1 MHKEDVRLP
10 RGQQLLRLEENF
22 AGEHIA
28 LVKVS
33 TSLFAVCAVLP
44 SGLIRDRIYGSELQ
58 SRGRFESRLT
68 VH

>member
-10 RGQQLLRLEENF
+10 RGQQLLRLEETF
-22 AGEHIA
+22 TGQHVA

-33 TSLFAVCAVLP
+33 NSLFAVCWVSPL
-44 SGLIRDRIYGSELQ
+44 GLTDDPVFGSEVQ